1 MVDLCLDRQSL
12 NLWPLLITGKTT
24 LNWPHEKRGARSHL
38 PKWPRER
45 EWLVSHPD
53 TAVAPTEMLEL
64 SSFLQCQLLW
74 ALSALGRERPLGS
87 LHLLSTSLHLLLPDL
102 QRSYLVGLSFQLSV
116 HSLQANAPA
125 FSAISETRQ
134 MGPFLLP
141 SLELDKWSLIKNDTQ
156 GSCVLLPKCF
166 KKK

>member
-1 MVDLCLDRQSL
+1 M
-12 NLWPLLITGKTT
+12 KTEG
-24 LNWPHEKRGARSHL
+24 PGAIS

-53 TAVAPTEMLEL
+53 TAVAPTKMLEL
-64 SSFLQCQLLW
+64 SSFLQRQLLW

-87 LHLLSTSLHLLLPDL
+87 LHLLSTSLHFLLPDL
-102 QRSYLVGLSFQLSV
+102 QRSYLVGLSFQLTV

-134 MGPFLLP
+134 MGPFLIAISGTRQMILNQEWHTRLLRPP
-141 SLELDKWSLIKNDTQ
+141 S
-156 GSCVLLPKCF
+156 
-166 KKK
+166 